1 MTRKINHLHW
11 QTPTLLLCSFLVGVT
26 LAIGHHCFYQSLHG
40 KEVSAGSISII
51 GVQATQR
58 QLVSVAGVS
67 IAFVFK
73 ASLVLCASVAYIQ
86 LFFRANRTRAFTI
99 ETLDHW
105 YAALEDVRS
114 LFCISTYYRYPLL
127 TLVALTAWLLPIA
140 AVFAP
145 AAISVTFDQ
154 IHPSMTRPLPVPRP
168 AFDSLAFGSYVTNE
182 WTKLSNATSIVLKGP
197 SAEVSRIA
205 SAVAAGGNV
214 LPIAPPASNTSWQVT
229 FEAPRLR
236 REDMDLNLRAAIRQN
251 VLQALQESTANTKLY
266 PAYDGSIG
274 PVLSQY
280 MPAYLSWTNASQHD
294 TEVPSVKTSNKWE
307 LIAQRYLYDAELSTN
322 LYVGIF
328 PRALNSSSLGP
339 DIFHGK
345 LLDHNEARAERR
357 NQRRT
362 GARNNTG

>member
-1 MTRKINHLHW
+1 M
-11 QTPTLLLCSFLVGVT
+11 
-26 LAIGHHCFYQSLHG
+26 
-40 KEVSAGSISII
+40 
-51 GVQATQR
+51 
-58 QLVSVAGVS
+58 
-67 IAFVFK
+67 
-73 ASLVLCASVAYIQ
+73 
-86 LFFRANRTRAFTI
+86 
-99 ETLDHW
+99 
-105 YAALEDVRS
+105 
-114 LFCISTYYRYPLL
+114 
-127 TLVALTAWLLPIA
+127 
-140 AVFAP
+140 
-145 AAISVTFDQ
+145 
-154 IHPSMTRPLPVPRP
+154 PRP